1 VTAPTMTGQ
10 MVLRIVIADDHP
22 VVQQGLKLVLSAAP
36 DVDLVGIASNG
47 HEAVALAAEHR
58 PDVVIMDLHM
68 PGLDGVAA
76 TRRITADVQ
85 AAVLVLTMHDDDEL
99 LFAAIRAGARGY
111 LLKGATND
119 EILSAIHAIARGEAL
134 FGAPVAQRLLDN
146 VAGHAAAPL
155 PELSARERQILE
167 LLVAGCGTN
176 EIARRLFL
184 SPKTVRNNISSILG
198 KLHVS
203 DRAHAIAVARD
214 AGFAPGSTIS

>member
-1 VTAPTMTGQ
+1 MTGQ

>member
-1 VTAPTMTGQ
+1 MTGQ

-76 TRRITADVQ
+76 TRRITADLQ

-146 VAGHAAAPL
+146 VAGHTTAPL

-167 LLVAGCGTN
+167 LLVAGSGTN

>member
-1 VTAPTMTGQ
+1 MTAPAMTGQ
-10 MVLRIVIADDHP
+10 AVLRVVIADDHP
-22 VVQQGLKLVLSAAP
+22 VVQQGLTLVLSAAS
-36 DVDLVGIASNG
+36 DVDLVGTASNG
-47 HEAVALAAEHR
+47 HEAVALTAEHR

-76 TRRITADVQ
+76 TRRITADGP

-119 EILSAIHAIARGEAL
+119 EILSALHAVARGEAL

-146 VAGHAAAPL
+146 VAGHAALPL
-155 PELSARERQILE
+155 PELSGRERQILE
-167 LLVAGCGTN
+167 LLVARCGTN

-184 SPKTVRNNISSILG
+184 SPKTVRNNVSSILG

-203 DRAHAIAVARD
+203 DRAQAIALARD
-214 AGFAPGSTIS
+214 AGLAPGSTML

>member
-1 VTAPTMTGQ
+1 MTAPTMTGQ
-10 MVLRIVIADDHP
+10 TVLRVVIADDHP
-22 VVQQGLKLVLSAAP
+22 IVQQGLKLVLSAAP
-36 DVDLVGIASNG
+36 DVDLVGTASNG
-47 HEAVALAAEHR
+47 HEAVALATEHR

-76 TRRITADVQ
+76 TRRITADLQ

-119 EILSAIHAIARGEAL
+119 EILSAVHAIARGEAL

-146 VAGHAAAPL
+146 VAGPTVSPL
-155 PELSARERQILE
+155 PDLSARERQILE
-167 LLVAGCGTN
+167 LLVARCGTN

-184 SPKTVRNNISSILG
+184 SPKTVRNHISSILG

-203 DRAHAIAVARD
+203 DRAQAIAVARD
-214 AGFAPGSTIS
+214 AGLAPGHPQP

>member
-1 VTAPTMTGQ
+1 MTAPTMTGQ
-10 MVLRIVIADDHP
+10 MVLRVVIADDHP
-22 VVQQGLKLVLSAAP
+22 VVQQGLKLVLSAAS
-36 DVDLVGIASNG
+36 DVDLVGTASNG
-47 HEAVALAAEHR
+47 HEAIALAAEHR

-76 TRRITADVQ
+76 TRRITTDLH

-119 EILSAIHAIARGEAL
+119 EILSALHAIARGEAL
-134 FGAPVAQRLLDN
+134 FGAPVAQRLLAN
-146 VAGHAAAPL
+146 VAGPTAPPL

-167 LLVAGCGTN
+167 LLVARCGTN

-203 DRAHAIAVARD
+203 DRAQAIALARD
-214 AGFAPGSTIS
+214 AGLAPGQPFS